1 VQTSEATLKAA
12 ELAGEDVDN
21 KVRLEIIKQ
30 EDKII
35 KEEQKARQA
44 EKLAEQT
51 RVSARVSVGF
61 AFSPPLYASARHS
74 GEKTALSPP

>member
-61 AFSPPLYASARHS
+61 AFFPTPLRLC
-74 GEKTALSPP
+74 TPQR